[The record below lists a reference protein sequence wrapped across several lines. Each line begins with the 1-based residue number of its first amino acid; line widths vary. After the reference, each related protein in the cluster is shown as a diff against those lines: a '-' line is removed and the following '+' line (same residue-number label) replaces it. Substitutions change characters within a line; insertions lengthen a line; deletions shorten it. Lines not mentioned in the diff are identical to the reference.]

1 MKYNYKCNKCSK
13 FFFRFQQSFERNI
26 DTFNKI
32 SFTLNTS
39 RKGKAHFG
47 KIQCKTKQSNNH
59 DRKILFFIF

>member
-1 MKYNYKCNKCSK
+1 MKYNYECNKCSK

-39 RKGKAHFG
+39 RKGKAHSG
-47 KIQCKTKQSNNH
+47 KFNAKLNNQTIMIE
-59 DRKILFFIF
+59 KFIF